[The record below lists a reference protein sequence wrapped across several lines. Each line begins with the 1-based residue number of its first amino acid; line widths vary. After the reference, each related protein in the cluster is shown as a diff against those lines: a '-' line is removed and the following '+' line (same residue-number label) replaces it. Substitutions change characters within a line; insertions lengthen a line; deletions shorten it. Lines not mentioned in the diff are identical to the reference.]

1 MNKTNTKEGTYM
13 SDLNYIT
20 EMLELKDK
28 NIKFFENCY
37 HKEKIKGVYHKVFD
51 GILTYQPLCCEKC
64 GVAFDNKFEKHGFI
78 TSNIKIP
85 DISGFKT
92 ILRLKKQRYLCKH
105 CGKAFTLRDNVTEY
119 GCCISKNTKLKIA
132 NDLRNKIS
140 EKDIAKNNNVSPNTV
155 ERVMDS
161 YYDNQKIYKN
171 YLPKVLSFDEFKSVK
186 SADGAMSFHLCNG
199 ETGQTIDIVEDRKL
213 LSLLQYFSYYSFNA
227 RKSVKFIVIDM
238 YSPYVSLIKKM
249 FHNAQ
254 IIIDTFHLIQLISR
268 SLNKTR
274 IKAMKNN
281 KAVYNKMKRYWKLI
295 LKDRNELD
303 YSKWKKFTCFPHFMT
318 EIDVVNYILDQSAEL
333 KATYYKYQELLQ
345 SIKEKNYNDFLYA
358 INNINNNISDYMKT
372 SIKTLIEFK
381 DNIRNT
387 FNNNYHNGFIE
398 GNNNFIKVLKRIA
411 FGFRSFRRFKAR
423 IMICKGLIKIDRK
436 KANEFTLAL

>member
-1 MNKTNTKEGTYM
+1 M

-119 GCCISKNTKLKIA
+119 GCCISKNTKWKIA

-161 YYDNQKIYKN
+161 YYDNQKLYKN

-213 LSLLQYFSYYSFNA
+213 LSLLQYFSY
-227 RKSVKFIVIDM
+227 
-238 YSPYVSLIKKM
+238 
-249 FHNAQ
+249 
-254 IIIDTFHLIQLISR
+254 
-268 SLNKTR
+268 
-274 IKAMKNN
+274 
-281 KAVYNKMKRYWKLI
+281 
-295 LKDRNELD
+295 
-303 YSKWKKFTCFPHFMT
+303 
-318 EIDVVNYILDQSAEL
+318 
-333 KATYYKYQELLQ
+333 
-345 SIKEKNYNDFLYA
+345 
-358 INNINNNISDYMKT
+358 
-372 SIKTLIEFK
+372 
-381 DNIRNT
+381 
-387 FNNNYHNGFIE
+387 
-398 GNNNFIKVLKRIA
+398 
-411 FGFRSFRRFKAR
+411 
-423 IMICKGLIKIDRK
+423 
-436 KANEFTLAL
+436 